1 MGIGRPPMWDDPAA
15 FEKKVD
21 EYFDTEKTPTWSGL
35 ALYLGFESRKS
46 LHDYGQKEGFSY
58 PVKKALI
65 RIEAIYEQRM
75 VQGQAAGPIFALKNF
90 GWTDKQE
97 IVQDATIKD
106 ERIDVSKLTTEQ
118 RDQLAAIQLQL
129 RRRESQE

>member
-1 MGIGRPPMWDDPAA
+1 MARPAMWDDPVA
-15 FEKKVD
+15 FEAKVD
-21 EYFDTEKTPTWSGL
+21 QYFNSEPVPTWSGL

-97 IVQDATIKD
+97 IDQRTEHSGEIKHTID
-106 ERIDVSKLTTEQ
+106 HSKLS
-118 RDQLAAIQLQL
+118 DAAL
-129 RRRESQE
+129 REIAALDRPQESQD